1 MQPVDEAKC
10 IQYAKRRL
18 SIVRRVRLCAQGLYG
33 TRFART
39 DPIPFMRD
47 REPEEALPSKTVKSH
62 LVEVLQRAIMS
73 GRFKPGERLN
83 ESKLARHY
91 KVSRIP
97 VREAL
102 LQLHE
107 QGMVMNSPRRGMFV
121 TLLSEEDCARINSL
135 RIILEAEALKLCRAH
150 FSGAANKHL
159 SALVKKMER
168 WKSGSEIAAA
178 ALDLEF
184 HRAIWEYSGNEY
196 LAKALNS
203 LVPILFAHQA
213 IDYMHNEPKRW
224 PLDHHRPLL
233 EVVQG
238 KSQRTPEQA
247 MTEHLSRR
255 YTNPERFSSLALR
268 ECPRAQPP
276 GKK

>member
-1 MQPVDEAKC
+1 
-10 IQYAKRRL
+10 
-18 SIVRRVRLCAQGLYG
+18 
-33 TRFART
+33 
-39 DPIPFMRD
+39 MRD
-47 REPEEALPSKTVKSH
+47 LEPELMLPSKTVKSH
-62 LVEVLQRAIMS
+62 LVEVIQRGIIA

-150 FSGAANKHL
+150 FSAAADKHL
-159 SALVKKMER
+159 SALVKKMEH

-184 HRAIWEYSGNEY
+184 HRAIWDYSGNEY

-213 IDYMHNEPKRW
+213 IDYMHNERRRW

-233 EVVQG
+233 DVVRG
-238 KSQRTPEQA
+238 KSKLTPEEA
-247 MTEHLSRR
+247 MTAHLSRR

-268 ECPRAQPP
+268 ENPQPERPRR
-276 GKK
+276 K

>member
-1 MQPVDEAKC
+1 M
-10 IQYAKRRL
+10 
-18 SIVRRVRLCAQGLYG
+18 
-33 TRFART
+33 
-39 DPIPFMRD
+39 
-47 REPEEALPSKTVKSH
+47 KSY
-62 LVEVLQRAIMS
+62 LVELLQAAIVT
-73 GRFKPGERLN
+73 GQYKPGERLN

-107 QGMVMNSPRRGMFV
+107 QGLVMNSPRRGMFV
-121 TLLSEEDCARINSL
+121 TLLSEEECAKINSL
-135 RIILEAEALKLCRAH
+135 RVILEAEALKLCRARY
-150 FSGAANKHL
+150 SAAADKHL

-184 HRAIWEYSGNEY
+184 HRAIWAFSGNSY
-196 LAKALNS
+196 LEKTLNG

-213 IDYMHNEPKRW
+213 IDYTHNELKRW

-233 EVVQG
+233 EVVRG
-238 KSQRTPEQA
+238 KSKRTPEQA
-247 MTEHLSRR
+247 MITHLSRR
-255 YTNPERFSSLALR
+255 YTRPERFSSLAFR
-268 ECPRAQPP
+268 PAQR
-276 GKK
+276 